1 MNQNEKDN
9 MADRFAK
16 EALDYLDKQ
25 IFLEIENS
33 LPKIDKKHD
42 AVTNFLAAVDEVKC
56 KWLHTDALSIQIDT
70 TPDLAPP
77 IVVKWEG
84 HLLETNN
91 LYKALITATGWLKNA
106 KKKGQ

>member
-16 EALDYLDKQ
+16 EALDDLDKQ

-33 LPKIDKKHD
+33 LPEIDKNYD
-42 AVTNFLAAVDEVKC
+42 AVTNFLAAVDEVKS

-84 HLLETNN
+84 NLLETNN
-91 LYKALITATGWLKNA
+91 LYKALITATEWLKNA
-106 KKKGQ
+106 KKKG